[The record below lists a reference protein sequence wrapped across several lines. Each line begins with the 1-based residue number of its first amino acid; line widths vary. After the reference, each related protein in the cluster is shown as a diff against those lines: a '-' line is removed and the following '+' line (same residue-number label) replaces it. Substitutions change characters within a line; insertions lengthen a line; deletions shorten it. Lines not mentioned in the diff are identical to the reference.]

1 MKAAEL
7 ARQLGG
13 ELIGN
18 AAAEIT
24 GVAAIED
31 ASPSDLTFADSPRAL
46 EQAADCQAACI
57 LVDAGALLP
66 GKTLIAVKRAKLAF
80 IQAVALLLP
89 PRTQRAGI
97 HPSTV
102 IHPEATVAPDAVI
115 GPHAIIER
123 GATVGT
129 GTFLGAGVFV
139 GENASIGSACH
150 LHPHVSIYPGVR
162 IGDRVVLHSGV
173 VIGSDGFGYVFDG
186 KKHAKFPQLGRVII
200 EDDVE
205 IGSNTT
211 VDRGSLGTTRIG
223 QGTKIDNLVQI
234 AHNVRL
240 GKHCVVAA
248 QTGISGSCDIGDYVV
263 IGGQVGFGDHVR
275 VEDGATIGSQAGIL
289 PGKIVRKGSIQW
301 GTPARPLP
309 EFKKMYAHFSALP
322 ELAQKVKRLER
333 QLEKR

>member
-7 ARQLGG
+7 SQQLGG
-13 ELIGN
+13 ELTGN
-18 AAAEIT
+18 AAVELT

-31 ASPSDLTFADSPRAL
+31 ASSTDLTFADSARAL
-46 EQAADCQAACI
+46 EDAAECHAGCI
-57 LVDAGALLP
+57 LVEAGAVLP
-66 GKTLIAVKRAKLAF
+66 GKTLIVVKRPKLAF

-89 PRTQRAGI
+89 PPARHA
-97 HPSTV
+97 V
-102 IHPEATVAPDAVI
+102 IHPTAVVHPGAEVAADAII
-115 GPHAIIER
+115 GPHAVIER
-123 GATVGT
+123 GATVGA
-129 GTFLGAGVFV
+129 GTFIGAGVFV
-139 GENASIGSACH
+139 GDGVAIGSACY
-150 LHPHVSIYPGVR
+150 LHSHVSLYPGVR
-162 IGDRVVLHSGV
+162 VGNRVILHSGV

-186 KKHAKFPQLGRVII
+186 QKHAKFPQLGRVII

-234 AHNVRL
+234 AHNVHL

-248 QTGISGSCDIGDYVV
+248 QTGISGSCEIGDYVV

-309 EFKKMYAHFSALP
+309 EFKKMYAHFASLP
-322 ELAQKVKRLER
+322 ELAQRVKRLER
-333 QLEKR
+333 RLEKS